1 MDLFYHSEKDKEIHS
16 CAQKLLSDGAFSARK
31 CQKLRTLD
39 LISQVVFSRL
49 FPSPIPLSR
58 IGSASLRAFR
68 PPPMPLNR
76 LYKVNHAIFR
86 QHQI

>member
-1 MDLFYHSEKDKEIHS
+1 VE
-16 CAQKLLSDGAFSARK
+16 SDAAFSARFRK
-31 CQKLRTLD
+31 KLRNLD

-58 IGSASLRAFR
+58 IGSSSLRAFR

-76 LYKVNHAIFR
+76 LYKLNHAIFR
-86 QHQI
+86 QRHF